1 MIPVYLYSII
11 LANSVQ
17 YLNARMASSSST
29 YSAVYMV
36 PRGGASVGLDDKIVE
51 GEESFPLLEK
61 RKNSDST
68 RPSNRASVRDN
79 REKMVEAKTPGLN
92 ESVQDFK
99 AREDRDPEGL
109 NSDVRVSMSK
119 NSTLTTFLH
128 TLVIIRSNSKKLSP
142 SPRVTTRPN
151 ISGI

>member
-1 MIPVYLYSII
+1 
-11 LANSVQ
+11 
-17 YLNARMASSSST
+17 
-29 YSAVYMV
+29 MV

-109 NSDVRVSMSK
+109 NANVRVSI
-119 NSTLTTFLH
+119 STKQ
-128 TLVIIRSNSKKLSP
+128 SC
-142 SPRVTTRPN
+142 
-151 ISGI
+151 GILQAS